1 MRRRFF
7 HSRKPLSPGSRVI
20 LFLTG
25 LIVSIFLAK
34 FLVIAVPVVFFS
46 IMVLI
51 VLILNFDFL
60 YIHYTDIYMSNTMA
74 TPQIISSVLPTAY
87 VTVYPNAGVSL
98 PNAS

>member
-1 MRRRFF
+1 MGHFLDTLVSHFDELVFKFERADRF
-7 HSRKPLSPGSRVI
+7 HL
-20 LFLTG
+20 
-25 LIVSIFLAK
+25 LAK
-34 FLVIAVPVVFFS
+34 FLVITVPVVFFS

>member
-1 MRRRFF
+1 M
-7 HSRKPLSPGSRVI
+7 S
-20 LFLTG
+20 LFLSSKG